1 MFGKLVPCGGGAVV
15 PLLKPKLTV
24 GRKSECDVVIAC
36 SSISGRHCELE
47 LIDGVWWVRDLQSKN
62 GTAVNGHKIER
73 NKIAPNNLLTLGR
86 QRFMVEYQ
94 AQKKSAPPG
103 PRDAED
109 DLALEFLMNDP
120 DQKSAPELPTTA
132 DFEKSSPVLKT
143 AAPLSRSQLP
153 VIDFGKLVP
162 CGGGAPIPLRASQL
176 VLGRS
181 PECDVRIRF
190 PSVSSRHCKL
200 TFENGYWMV
209 EDLNSTNGTWVD
221 GDRCDL
227 DCLMPDSI
235 LGLDK
240 HRFTI
245 QYTPTGDNPPPV
257 IKQRFKQSLLEKAG
271 LVNKL
276 SDHHLGGEDLPDD
289 DLDRPKRYNLLEDDE

>member
-1 MFGKLVPCGGGAVV
+1 MLGKLVPCGGGAVM
-15 PLLKPKLTV
+15 PLLKPKLIV
-24 GRKSECDVVIAC
+24 GRKPECDVVIAC
-36 SSISGRHCELE
+36 SSVSGRHCELE
-47 LIDGVWWVRDLQSKN
+47 IIDGAWWVRDLQSKN
-62 GTAVNGHKIER
+62 GTSVNGKKIER
-73 NKIAPNNLLTLGR
+73 YKIAPNNLLTLGR

-94 AQKKSAPPG
+94 PPKKPTAPSG
-103 PRDAED
+103 RDAED

-143 AAPLSRSQLP
+143 VTPPPRPQP
-153 VIDFGKLVP
+153 VVDFGKLVP
-162 CGGGAPIPLRASQL
+162 CGGGAPIPLRAAQL

-200 TFENGYWMV
+200 SFEDGYWMV

-221 GDRCDL
+221 GDRCEL

-235 LGLDK
+235 LALDK

-245 QYTPTGDNPPPV
+245 QYTPTTSNPPPV
-257 IKQRFKQSLLEKAG
+257 VKKLFKQSLLEKAG

-276 SDHHLGGEDLPDD
+276 SDYHLGGEELPEDD
-289 DLDRPKRYNLLEDDE
+289 FDRPKRYNLLEDDE